1 MPPPDAT
8 EAAGR
13 HSCWSSRQKIKIDD
27 MKGDYLA
34 NDLVREL
41 RIIDLTELERDCL
54 LYTSDA
60 ADD

>member
-41 RIIDLTELERDCL
+41 RIIDLTELERE
-54 LYTSDA
+54 A
-60 ADD
+60 ARVI